1 MKFEHR
7 PVLELVQTQIISAS
21 PSHAPSHRYHFCLA
35 KNTALSV
42 LMPEMR
48 SYPKKCPCTRC
59 SSGLEVTP
67 LPGWLLICLLTP
79 GCALA
84 WGDLGSIHEWQS
96 SAQGWGWLYLAS
108 TERNGPTQELS
119 WECLFPDLLPHLLS
133 LPPLLGRPLL
143 SPIQLFQH
151 LNSFYNLIP
160 EPGQALSG
168 C

>member
-7 PVLELVQTQIISAS
+7 SVLELVQTQIISAS

-96 SAQGWGWLYLAS
+96 SAQGW
-108 TERNGPTQELS
+108 E
-119 WECLFPDLLPHLLS
+119 LLPLKGMVQPKSSPGSVCFQTFSLS
-133 LPPLLGRPLL
+133 SCHYPLCLGGLCSHPF
-143 SPIQLFQH
+143 SSSNISIHFT
-151 LNSFYNLIP
+151 I
-160 EPGQALSG
+160 
-168 C
+168 